1 MEQLFQLESD
11 ETLRCHLCFDKH
23 MMSCTCTLVTQ
34 SCLQAQAVF
43 FFFFFLNVTGV
54 HLTSRTITDPTKG
67 GAIVMTK
74 KEGKIWQVVTH
85 LSPRTKTYLGILR
98 QVWEVTHDGVC
109 LGDSI
114 STWRLHD
121 WFIAVTCFVGVHS
134 VVLTFKLHTGGKY
147 FLFSAQTP
155 PWAYLHY
162 MQCF

>member
-1 MEQLFQLESD
+1 
-11 ETLRCHLCFDKH
+11 
-23 MMSCTCTLVTQ
+23 MSPLLWQTHDVMHVHSGDTVLPSGTG
-34 SCLQAQAVF
+34 SVF
-43 FFFFFLNVTGV
+43 FFFFFFFFFFKCPAIYLN
-54 HLTSRTITDPTKG
+54 LKKKKNPKKG
-67 GAIVMTK
+67 GALLLTK
-74 KEGKIWQVVTH
+74 KRRKIWQVVTH